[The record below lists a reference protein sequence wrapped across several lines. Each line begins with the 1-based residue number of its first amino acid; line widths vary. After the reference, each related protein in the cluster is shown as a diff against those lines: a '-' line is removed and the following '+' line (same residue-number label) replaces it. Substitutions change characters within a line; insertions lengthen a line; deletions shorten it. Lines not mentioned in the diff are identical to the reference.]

1 MIMASKSQNSML
13 LCLKKMAVKM
23 DLQKL
28 LEKQELPKEN
38 EQALITRA
46 ISQLKQH
53 ENEYQVRSRL
63 LMKLNEL
70 AREMTLS
77 KEGID
82 LLTKLNRLDANE
94 DIALSSTTWF

>member
-1 MIMASKSQNSML
+1 
-13 LCLKKMAVKM
+13 
-23 DLQKL
+23 
-28 LEKQELPKEN
+28 
-38 EQALITRA
+38 
-46 ISQLKQH
+46 
-53 ENEYQVRSRL
+53 
-63 LMKLNEL
+63 MKLNEL